1 MDTIVKYNNQFNQVA
16 LRNFSSQELDLL
28 ISIASKV
35 KEKGVKLV
43 EIPFFEL
50 KKYINLK
57 SNLSN
62 SKFMK
67 SVINVNK
74 KLLALNFTFVEGN
87 IVDQFTLFKKFRVDG
102 NSQILYVS
110 VNEDFFF
117 LLNQLTSN
125 FTRFELKEFVTLKSS
140 YTKEFYRRIKQFRKT
155 GFWKCSI
162 EEFRNLL
169 DIPQKYRIID
179 IDKYVLKPIMKELGE
194 EYNLKI
200 EKKYGFTGGRGRS
213 RVVGLEFRFLKDS
226 KEKLEEAEKMKK
238 NEDNKTK
245 TENKKKEV
253 KISTYPPK
261 FLGVSKTEEKKELSL
276 REKISEKIEM
286 IKDYMSKNNAFLKEY
301 TKNGTR
307 NNDTS
312 LTKEMKNRIEKK
324 KKILDQLEI
333 ISDFSDDEIDE
344 NLKEMAENL
353 LKG

>member
-28 ISIASKV
+28 ISIASKI

-213 RVVGLEFRFLKDS
+213 RVVGFEFRFLKDS
-226 KEKLEEAEKMKK
+226 KEKIEEAEKMKK
-238 NEDNKTK
+238 NEDNKTE

>member
-213 RVVGLEFRFLKDS
+213 RVVGFEFRFLKDS
-226 KEKLEEAEKMKK
+226 KEKIEEAEKMKK
-238 NEDNKTK
+238 NEDNKTE

>member
-213 RVVGLEFRFLKDS
+213 RVVGFEFRFLKDS

>member
-213 RVVGLEFRFLKDS
+213 RVVGFEFRFLKDS
-226 KEKLEEAEKMKK
+226 KEKIEEAEKMKK

-253 KISTYPPK
+253 KVSTYPPK

>member
-1 MDTIVKYNNQFNQVA
+1 MDAIVKYNNQFNQVA

-140 YTKEFYRRIKQFRKT
+140 YSKEFYRRIKQFRKT

-213 RVVGLEFRFLKDS
+213 RVVGFEFRFLKDS
-226 KEKLEEAEKMKK
+226 KERIEEAEKMKK

-276 REKISEKIEM
+276 RERISKKIEM

>member
-28 ISIASKV
+28 ISIASKI

-213 RVVGLEFRFLKDS
+213 RVVGFEFRFLKDS

-276 REKISEKIEM
+276 REKISKKIEM

-333 ISDFSDDEIDE
+333 IFDFSDDEIDE

>member
-35 KEKGVKLV
+35 KEKGLKLV

-333 ISDFSDDEIDE
+333 ISDFSDDEINE